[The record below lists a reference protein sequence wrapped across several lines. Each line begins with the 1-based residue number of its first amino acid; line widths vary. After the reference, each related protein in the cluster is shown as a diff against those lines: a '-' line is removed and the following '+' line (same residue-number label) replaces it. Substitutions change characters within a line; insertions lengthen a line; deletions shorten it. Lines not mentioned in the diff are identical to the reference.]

1 MIEKEV
7 EFELGE
13 PAEVLVDLARRGEID
28 PWDIDIALATEKF
41 LQYIDSLE
49 RRDLRIP
56 ARTLLYASILLRLK
70 SDQMEGQEDE
80 EGEVEPEEI
89 EEDPQ
94 NREDIPDQLP
104 RPPLRRHTKRP
115 VTLDELISELKKA
128 EVVGRRK
135 AMRERWP
142 LLAEKKILDPSHEE
156 GIEERIKALGPILD
170 EMFTEKTRLTF
181 QEINIRDGAAQEEVT
196 NYISLLFMAQRR
208 TVWLEQEEI
217 FGELFVSRQARAE
230 DLAG

>member
-1 MIEKEV
+1 MMESEV

-142 LLAEKKILDPSHEE
+142 LLEEKKILDPSHEE

-170 EMFTEKTRLTF
+170 DMFTEKTRLTF

>member
-230 DLAG
+230 DLAV

>member
-1 MIEKEV
+1 MMESEV

-70 SDQMEGQEDE
+70 SDQMEGQEE
-80 EGEVEPEEI
+80 EEEIEPEEI
-89 EEDPQ
+89 EEAAPQ
-94 NREDIPDQLP
+94 REEVLDQLP

-156 GIEERIKALGPILD
+156 GIEERILALGPILD
-170 EMFTEKTRLTF
+170 DMFMEKTTITF
-181 QEINIRDGAAQEEVT
+181 QEINTRNGETEAGVT
-196 NYISLLFMAQRR
+196 NYVSLLFMAQRR
-208 TVWLEQEEI
+208 QVWLEQEEI
-217 FGELFVSRQARAE
+217 FGELFVRRA
-230 DLAG
+230 G

>member
-1 MIEKEV
+1 MMEKEM

-70 SDQMEGQEDE
+70 SDQMEGQEE
-80 EGEVEPEEI
+80 EEENPPEEI
-89 EEDPQ
+89 EEAAPQ
-94 NREDIPDQLP
+94 REEAIDQLP

-142 LLAEKKILDPSHEE
+142 ILAEKKILDPSHEE

-170 EMFTEKTRLTF
+170 DMFLEKTVLTF
-181 QEINIRDGAAQEEVT
+181 QEINIRDGASHEGVT

>member
-1 MIEKEV
+1 MMEREV

-70 SDQMEGQEDE
+70 SDQMEGPE
-80 EGEVEPEEI
+80 EEEEIEPEEI
-89 EEDPQ
+89 EEAAPQ
-94 NREDIPDQLP
+94 REVILDQLP

-170 EMFTEKTRLTF
+170 EMFTEKTVLTF
-181 QEINIRDGAAQEEVT
+181 QDINIRDGAAQEGVT

-217 FGELFVSRQARAE
+217 FGELFVRKHA
-230 DLAG
+230 LASGIPV

>member
-1 MIEKEV
+1 MMESEV

-49 RRDLRIP
+49 SRDLRIP

-70 SDQMEGQEDE
+70 SDQMEGQEE
-80 EGEVEPEEI
+80 EEEIEPEEI
-89 EEDPQ
+89 EEAAPP
-94 NREDIPDQLP
+94 REEVLDQLP

-128 EVVGRRK
+128 EVGGRRK

-156 GIEERIKALGPILD
+156 GIEERILALGPILD
-170 EMFTEKTRLTF
+170 DMFMEKTTITF
-181 QEINIRDGAAQEEVT
+181 QEINTRNGETEAGVT
-196 NYISLLFMAQRR
+196 NYVSLLFMAQRR
-208 TVWLEQEEI
+208 QVWLEQEEI
-217 FGELFVSRQARAE
+217 FGELFVSRQARAD
-230 DLAG
+230 DLVG

>member
-1 MIEKEV
+1 M
-7 EFELGE
+7 
-13 PAEVLVDLARRGEID
+13 DLARRGEID

-70 SDQMEGQEDE
+70 SEQMEGQEE
-80 EGEVEPEEI
+80 EEEIEPEEI
-89 EEDPQ
+89 EEAAPQ
-94 NREDIPDQLP
+94 REEVLDQLP

-170 EMFTEKTRLTF
+170 EMFTEKNILTF
-181 QEINIRDGAAQEEVT
+181 QEINIRDGAAQEGVT

-217 FGELFVSRQARAE
+217 FGDLFVRRQARAD

>member
-1 MIEKEV
+1 MMESEV

-70 SDQMEGQEDE
+70 SDQMEGPE
-80 EGEVEPEEI
+80 EEEEIEPEEI
-89 EEDPQ
+89 EEAAPP
-94 NREDIPDQLP
+94 REEVLDQLP

-156 GIEERIKALGPILD
+156 GIEERILALGPILD
-170 EMFTEKTRLTF
+170 DMFMEKTTITF
-181 QEINIRDGAAQEEVT
+181 QEINTRNGETEAGVT
-196 NYISLLFMAQRR
+196 NYVSPLFMAQRR
-208 TVWLEQEEI
+208 QVWLEQEEI
-217 FGELFVSRQARAE
+217 FGELFVSRQARAD
-230 DLAG
+230 DLVG

>member
-1 MIEKEV
+1 MMESEV

-49 RRDLRIP
+49 SRDLRIP

-70 SDQMEGQEDE
+70 SDQMEGQEE
-80 EGEVEPEEI
+80 EEEIEPEEI
-89 EEDPQ
+89 EEAAPQ
-94 NREDIPDQLP
+94 REEVLDQLP

-156 GIEERIKALGPILD
+156 GIEERILALGPILD
-170 EMFTEKTRLTF
+170 DMFMEKTTITF
-181 QEINIRDGAAQEEVT
+181 QEINTRNGETEAGVT
-196 NYISLLFMAQRR
+196 NYVSLLFMAQRR
-208 TVWLEQEEI
+208 QVWLEQEEI
-217 FGELFVSRQARAE
+217 FGELYVRRA
-230 DLAG
+230 G

>member
-1 MIEKEV
+1 MMESEV

-13 PAEVLVDLARRGEID
+13 PAEVLVDMARRGEID

-49 RRDLRIP
+49 SRDLRIP

-70 SDQMEGQEDE
+70 SDQMEGQEE
-80 EGEVEPEEI
+80 EEEIEPEEI
-89 EEDPQ
+89 EEAAPQ
-94 NREDIPDQLP
+94 REEVLDRLP

-142 LLAEKKILDPSHEE
+142 LLTEEKILDPSHEE

-170 EMFTEKTRLTF
+170 EMFTEKTLLTF
-181 QEINIRDGAAQEEVT
+181 QEINIRDGAAQEGVT

-217 FGELFVSRQARAE
+217 YGELFVSRHARAD

>member
-7 EFELGE
+7 EFVLGE

-70 SDQMEGQEDE
+70 SDQMEGQEE
-80 EGEVEPEEI
+80 EEEIEPEEI
-89 EEDPQ
+89 EEAAPP
-94 NREDIPDQLP
+94 REEVLDQLP

-156 GIEERIKALGPILD
+156 GIEERILALGPILD
-170 EMFTEKTRLTF
+170 DMFMEKTTITF
-181 QEINIRDGAAQEEVT
+181 QEINTRNGETEAGVT
-196 NYISLLFMAQRR
+196 NYVSLLFMAQRR
-208 TVWLEQEEI
+208 QVWLEQEEI
-217 FGELFVSRQARAE
+217 FGELYVRRA
-230 DLAG
+230 G

>member
-1 MIEKEV
+1 MMEREM

-70 SDQMEGQEDE
+70 SDQMEGQEE
-80 EGEVEPEEI
+80 EEEIEPEEI
-89 EEDPQ
+89 EEAAPP
-94 NREDIPDQLP
+94 REEVLDQLP

-170 EMFTEKTRLTF
+170 EMFTEKTLLTF
-181 QEINIRDGAAQEEVT
+181 QEINIRDGAAQEGVT

-217 FGELFVSRQARAE
+217 FGELFVSRHARAD